1 MLAIIHGNVHTIS
14 DGVKPDCTIL
24 IREGKIEALLE
35 PQPIPSGGAPTGALP
50 PGYEVLDAMGKIVM
64 PGLIDARTSA
74 GLFGDGSGFQNA
86 DHEEL
91 TDPDT
96 AWVRA
101 VDALNPADP
110 AFADARQAGITT
122 LLAGPGM
129 TNVAGGLSA
138 VVKTTGE
145 TVEAMLVCEPAGLQI
160 GLGRPPVDAYRG
172 KDKLWTRMGVVAL
185 LRERLT
191 AARAYLL
198 KKERADESSAPGT
211 LPGANGTPERDFRLE
226 PYAGLLRRDYPARI
240 RVATAED
247 AWTALRLA
255 DEFGFELVLEQ
266 LTEGHLAGLPEEL
279 ARRGIPCVVG
289 PMMKAGKTPE
299 TQALTF
305 RTAAI
310 LASAGLPIALC
321 TGHPSRPVHYLAL
334 EAALAVRAGLDEAV
348 ALRAITLSAAAA
360 LGLDGRLGSIEP
372 GKDADLAI
380 FDGHPLLPASRVT
393 HTIIGGQVVHELEG
407 NREIAEC

>member
-1 MLAIIHGNVHTIS
+1 M
-14 DGVKPDCTIL
+14 
-24 IREGKIEALLE
+24 
-35 PQPIPSGGAPTGALP
+35 
-50 PGYEVLDAMGKIVM
+50 
-64 PGLIDARTSA
+64 
-74 GLFGDGSGFQNA
+74 
-86 DHEEL
+86 
-91 TDPDT
+91 
-96 AWVRA
+96 
-101 VDALNPADP
+101 
-110 AFADARQAGITT
+110 
-122 LLAGPGM
+122 
-129 TNVAGGLSA
+129 
-138 VVKTTGE
+138 
-145 TVEAMLVCEPAGLQI
+145 
-160 GLGRPPVDAYRG
+160 
-172 KDKLWTRMGVVAL
+172 
-185 LRERLT
+185 
-191 AARAYLL
+191 
-198 KKERADESSAPGT
+198 
-211 LPGANGTPERDFRLE
+211 
-226 PYAGLLRRDYPARI
+226 
-240 RVATAED
+240 
-247 AWTALRLA
+247 
-255 DEFGFELVLEQ
+255 
-266 LTEGHLAGLPEEL
+266 AGLPEEL

-334 EAALAVRAGLDEAV
+334 EAALAVRAGLDEAI